1 MGLFSFPIKSINSA
15 TQKVDKAVSTPKRLI
30 DEAKDAIADA
40 GVRYENYVGDVFDR
54 IEYSI
59 KPRIQQKANE
69 MYESTMAYFTRQLR
83 SIPKTDPRYNQMLKA
98 SRDFDTFAQQGK
110 LRYAAEAQLIRESGL
125 DNVTADFVRDN
136 SAGIYTNQKERKQAV
151 KNKAKQAFRALNK
164 AQDMAYQ
171 AKKERKNFIPSGRI
185 KYPKGNYD
193 SRKNPTD
200 FRARSTNASNQVNFG
215 GIRFATPRNSNT
227 SNNYSASFSLA
238 GPEELSAAPAPVAPT
253 PAPAPAPVIQKP
265 QEIAKPK
272 PAPAAI
278 TRPEPAPVPKPVVP
292 SKLQEP
298 VKPQQ
303 TSIQPVRDLKK
314 KLKTQIEETEELA
327 KPKVIG
333 IKDVASK
340 YKLPT

>member
-1 MGLFSFPIKSINSA
+1 MKSINSA

-30 DEAKDAIADA
+30 DEAQEAIADA
-40 GVRYENYVGDVFDR
+40 GIRYQNYVADVFDH

-59 KPRIQQKANE
+59 KPRIQQKANK
-69 MYESTMAYFTRQLR
+69 MYESTMAYFTRELR

-98 SRDFDTFAQQGK
+98 SRDFNTFAQQGK
-110 LRYAAEAQLIRESGL
+110 LRYAAEAQLIREAGL

-136 SAGIYTNQKERKQAV
+136 SAGIYTNQKERRQAV
-151 KNKAKQAFRALNK
+151 KDKAIQAFRALNK

-227 SNNYSASFSLA
+227 GSNYSASFSLA
-238 GPEELSAAPAPVAPT
+238 GPEELNTAPAAPAPVAPT

-265 QEIAKPK
+265 QEIAKPES
-272 PAPAAI
+272 APAAI

-292 SKLQEP
+292 FKVEAPTNSA
-298 VKPQQ
+298 PQ
-303 TSIQPVRDLKK
+303 TIQPIKDLKK

-327 KPKVIG
+327 KPKVVG
-333 IKDVASK
+333 IKDVVSK